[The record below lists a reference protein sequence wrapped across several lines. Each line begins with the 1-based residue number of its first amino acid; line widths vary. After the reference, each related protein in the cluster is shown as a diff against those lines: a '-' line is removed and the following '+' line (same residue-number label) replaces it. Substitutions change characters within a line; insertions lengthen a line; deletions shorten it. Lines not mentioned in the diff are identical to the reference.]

1 MKRTDTIKR
10 FCSFSDQDDPAS
22 NDCDH
27 KTKIEK
33 FCSFCNH
40 FDQENCDCQL
50 IDGLSRDTQAA
61 GLCTRAHIAGYSVE
75 MRQTTIEASSVNGDD
90 LTIHKCHYRGN
101 RDGIIRR
108 LEKGR

>member
-1 MKRTDTIKR
+1 MKRSNTVER
-10 FCSFSDQDDPAS
+10 FGSFRNQGDPAS
-22 NDCDH
+22 NDCNR
-27 KTKIEK
+27 KPKIEE

-50 IDGLSRDTQAA
+50 IDGLSHDTQAT

-75 MRQTTIEASSVNGDD
+75 MHQTTIEASSVNGDD

-101 RDGIIRR
+101 RNGIIRR
-108 LEKGR
+108 LDKGR